1 MIEILIIEILNLST
15 IMNLN
20 TARAL
25 ELLVKKTRYFLI
37 RFLRKV
43 RELIENAVN
52 LFIYLLM

>member
-15 IMNLN
+15 IINLN

-25 ELLVKKTRYFLI
+25 ELLVRKTKYFLI

-43 RELIENAVN
+43 RELVENAVN
-52 LFIYLLM
+52 LFIYVVM